1 MHTNNIIRT
10 QQVYIRNIYANT
22 NPYMFA
28 IIINEKAGHDFEGK
42 QGGVYARV
50 WSDEREGGSDIILF
64 QVKFSIDFSKII
76 LNLLKIQKSLAAE
89 IFYACI

>member
-1 MHTNNIIRT
+1 MGSWKKRLAYHINNKYYNGDELMLQESWT
-10 QQVYIRNIYANT
+10 T
-22 NPYMFA
+22 
-28 IIINEKAGHDFEGK
+28 IIILVTALAYLIYKLK
-42 QGGVYARV
+42 KSSVYT
-50 WSDEREGGSDIILF
+50 ILILF

>member
-50 WSDEREGGSDIILF
+50 WSDERERRNVIKLQNF
-64 QVKFSIDFSKII
+64 KK
-76 LNLLKIQKSLAAE
+76 L
-89 IFYACI
+89 